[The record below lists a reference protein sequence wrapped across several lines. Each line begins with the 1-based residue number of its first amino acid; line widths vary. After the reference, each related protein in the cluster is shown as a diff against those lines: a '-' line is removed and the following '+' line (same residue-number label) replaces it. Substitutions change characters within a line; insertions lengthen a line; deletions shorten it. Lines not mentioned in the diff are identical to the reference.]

1 MSKRERTQLEILKAA
16 KQIIDAEGHE
26 AITVRKLSE
35 FTGYSHTNLYYY
47 FKNLDDLLWRLR
59 LVVIEDMINE
69 LSNQSKD
76 IASPINELLENLYRY
91 IEYYF
96 DHPNIFRFFY
106 FFKFVKPGN
115 DVESEKTEDDFD
127 AMWKISFKKLVDED
141 LINVSDVEVVINT
154 LIYSIHGI
162 ILLNL
167 SLEQPIHKLSIKKQL
182 EEQIYHLL
190 KQKNSIEEAAK

>member
-59 LVVIEDMINE
+59 HVVIEDMINE

-141 LINVSDVEVVINT
+141 LINVSDVEVVINIIARPLST
-154 LIYSIHGI
+154 SSYNYSKGI
-162 ILLNL
+162 CSYILMC
-167 SLEQPIHKLSIKKQL
+167 
-182 EEQIYHLL
+182 
-190 KQKNSIEEAAK
+190 